1 MVVFDLKV
9 HKTFENMENF
19 WLDEIKKYG
28 EKDVQLVVV
37 GNKADCQG
45 LDVTEEQIAA
55 FSLKHGITCYRVSAK
70 TGDGVAEAY
79 EVLAKNCLKAFGKTS
94 EGDKNTVVDDIRKK
108 KAEFKLKSGQEDKQ
122 KKKCC

>member
-1 MVVFDLKV
+1 MFDLKV
-9 HKTFENMENF
+9 QKSFENMENF

-45 LDVTEEQIAA
+45 LEVAEEQLAE
-55 FSLKHGITCYRVSAK
+55 FSLKHGITCFRVSAK
-70 TGDGVAEAY
+70 TGEGVAQAY
-79 EVLAKNCLKAFGKTS
+79 EALAKNCLKTFGKTS
-94 EGDKNTVVDDIRKK
+94 EAEKSSVADELRKK